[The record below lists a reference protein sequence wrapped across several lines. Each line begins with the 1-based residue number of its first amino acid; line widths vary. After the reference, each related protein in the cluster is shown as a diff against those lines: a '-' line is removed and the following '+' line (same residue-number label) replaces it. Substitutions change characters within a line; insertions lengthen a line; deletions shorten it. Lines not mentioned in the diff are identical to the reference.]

1 MDRCH
6 DRKLKRLDLSLHK
19 LPSSLAIA
27 ESFLYHNFMQ
37 FSLDPNWVEAM
48 GSVEGAVNRKLEVR
62 LVEHTDE
69 VAENKDADDGLWEED
84 DEEEENSDLKSAC
97 ETASSSTMDIEVDD
111 GVDIVFPQLH
121 DYLSEHLALPPLVN
135 VREDPTVMKK
145 AAGGAPR
152 VF

>member
-1 MDRCH
+1 MCSRPVIRFCDISKYIKDTEAGSIKIPTSDAISH
-6 DRKLKRLDLSLHK
+6 
-19 LPSSLAIA
+19 PTTSSSTETL
-27 ESFLYHNFMQ
+27 
-37 FSLDPNWVEAM
+37 
-48 GSVEGAVNRKLEVR
+48 

-69 VAENKDADDGLWEED
+69 VAENKEVDDGLWED
-84 DEEEENSDLKSAC
+84 DEEEEENSDLKFAR

-145 AAGGAPR
+145 AAGGTPR